1 MTIKTIIG
9 DKVDISQ
16 YLEEYPYFNL
26 YLSYIERTGYI
37 LIAETPTNTNFNII
51 ISNETPDYLHLNY
64 NQDKNQDF
72 YKLINSYL
80 IPYMK
85 HLKEV
90 GSLPHEIK
98 RDIESL
104 IIDIIDKLTLN
115 LFKVYETDNYSK
127 IKNYENKEIKD
138 YLKNPVNKYNSL
150 KKNPPLTPG
159 EAKEKKRQTDKE
171 LLTHLQNFYDCFNSV
186 KDLQVTDSKGNI
198 KGTLYNDNY
207 PIDLIAET
215 LHETQAN
222 PLFILY
228 LSKYGGKK
236 NYYISR
242 AAEELQKEFN
252 LKRYINGDKTELYY
266 YNKEIRQFQE
276 IRIET
281 LKNVIYKTYNFNLV
295 QDDIKKIISSIAI
308 ENRLN
313 KNLLVFDNVYY
324 DTKNLEVFKQDENYD
339 RGSYLTFNNIGVE
352 QEDGTIKLLEY
363 NQDLYLTDIF
373 TVKELPNELD
383 KLPVTSYKEQY
394 GMTLTELVL
403 RMITTP
409 KDNPAD
415 LTFYRDFLERLG
427 SSITGKNQYK
437 SIGFYYGT
445 GDDGKSTL
453 NYFYNLI
460 FNRLN
465 YAVTISS
472 FEDEF
477 NVINFSNRLVCNMDE
492 ITKNS
497 FENSKD
503 IIKRVTS
510 PATKTEARQM
520 YTDNT
525 IVLNSYP
532 NFNIYSNVMVKLDI
546 KEDLALFN
554 RIDYLVLPNKFVE
567 KEEISKYN
575 SAYPKLRGLEDLL
588 KEDYEG
594 LSWLITAAILS
605 FKDMKEEGR
614 KYTLRQT
621 ADETINIFLDEDD
634 LTKFLNIYVEYD
646 DSLNRSDYINNDEI
660 ASSFLKY
667 MELLNKP
674 VKEQGLKLKRK
685 IGTRINKIFDLKKED
700 KYKKND
706 RITHYSLR
714 IKSFEELEK
723 ERTTI
728 YEINEYVTDQE
739 LEFINYSSD
748 YSIIYDEIQKGENNT
763 IKELDN
769 KYKNKNNLDIVRALK
784 SLNLIIETEAIKL
797 DEF

>member
-1 MTIKTIIG
+1 MTIRTIIG

-51 ISNETPDYLHLNY
+51 ISNETPDYLYLNY

-80 IPYMK
+80 IPYKK

-98 RDIESL
+98 QDIENL

-115 LFKVYETDNYSK
+115 LSKVYETDNYSK
-127 IKNYENKEIKD
+127 IKNYENKEIKE
-138 YLKNPVNKYNSL
+138 YLKNPVGKYNSL
-150 KKNPPLTPG
+150 KAAEPIHIKQVKYVRPKLKQKLT
-159 EAKEKKRQTDKE
+159 ERLSEV
-171 LLTHLQNFYDCFNSV
+171 YDFFNSC
-186 KDLQVTDSKGNI
+186 KDI
-198 KGTLYNDNY
+198 KIINNDGEITGTLYKDGFI
-207 PIDLIAET
+207 IDLIVET
-215 LHETQAN
+215 LHETQKN
-222 PLFILY
+222 PLLNLY
-228 LSKYGGKK
+228 LSECYGKK

-252 LKRYINGDKTELYY
+252 LKRYINGNKTELYY

-313 KNLLVFDNVYY
+313 KNLLVFDNIYY

-352 QEDGTIKLLEY
+352 QEDGTIKLLKY

-373 TVKELPNELD
+373 TVKELPKKLD
-383 KLPVTSYKEQY
+383 KLPINSYKEQY

-403 RMITTP
+403 RMITIP
-409 KDNPAD
+409 QNNPAD

-532 NFNIYSNVMVKLDI
+532 NFNIYSNVMVNLDI

-567 KEEISKYN
+567 EEEINKYN
-575 SAYPKLRGLEDLL
+575 NAYPKLRGLEDLL

-646 DSLNRSDYINNDEI
+646 DSLNRSQYINNDEI

-685 IGTRINKIFDLKKED
+685 IGTKINKIFDLKKED

-728 YEINEYVTDQE
+728 YEINEDVTDQE

-763 IKELDN
+763 IKELDE
-769 KYKNKNNLDIVRALK
+769 KYKHKNNLDIVRALK
-784 SLNLIIETEAIKL
+784 SLNLIVETNVKKL
-797 DEF
+797 DEY

>member
-9 DKVDISQ
+9 DKVDISH
-16 YLEEYPYFNL
+16 YLEEYQYFNL

-37 LIAETPTNTNFNII
+37 LIAETPKNTNFNILEYRE
-51 ISNETPDYLHLNY
+51 NPRQLYLNY
-64 NQDKNQDF
+64 NQEKNKEF
-72 YKLINSYL
+72 YKLIYSYL
-80 IPYMK
+80 IPYK
-85 HLKEV
+85 KQLKEA
-90 GSLPHEIK
+90 GRLPHEIK
-98 RDIESL
+98 EDIT
-104 IIDIIDKLTLN
+104 DIITDVIDNLTYELN
-115 LFKVYETDNYSK
+115 EVYEADNYSQ
-127 IKNYENKEIKD
+127 IKNYKNTAIKD
-138 YLKNPVNKYNSL
+138 YLKNPISKYNSL
-150 KKNPPLTPG
+150 KKNPPLTAG

-186 KDLQVTDSKGNI
+186 KDIQVTDSKGNI

-228 LSKYGGKK
+228 LAKYGGKK
-236 NYYISR
+236 NYYISQ

-252 LKRYINGDKTELYY
+252 FKRYIKGDKTELYY
-266 YNKEIRQFQE
+266 YNKNIRQFQE
-276 IRIET
+276 IRIEA

-295 QDDIKKIISSIAI
+295 QDDLKKIISSIAI
-308 ENRLN
+308 ENKLN
-313 KNLLVFDNVYY
+313 KNLLVFDNIYY
-324 DTKNLEVFKQDENYD
+324 DSYKLEVFKKDENYN

-352 QEDGTIKLLEY
+352 QEDGTIKLLKY

-373 TVKELPNELD
+373 KVKELPEELK
-383 KLPVTSYKEQY
+383 KLPINSYKERY

-403 RMITTP
+403 RMVTIP
-409 KDNPAD
+409 KNNPAD

-437 SIGFYYGT
+437 SIGFYYGS
-445 GDDGKSTL
+445 GNDGKSTL
-453 NYFYNLI
+453 NLFYNLI

-472 FEDEF
+472 FEDDF
-477 NVINFSNRLVCNMDE
+477 NLINFSNRLVCNMDE
-492 ITKNS
+492 VTANS
-497 FENSKD
+497 FNNSKD

-532 NFNIYSNVMVKLDI
+532 NFNIYSNVMVNLDI

-554 RIDYLVLPNKFVE
+554 RIDYLVLPNKFID
-567 KEEISKYN
+567 KSEINKYN
-575 SAYPKLRGLEDLL
+575 NAYPLLIGLEELL
-588 KEDYEG
+588 RKDYEG
-594 LSWLITAAILS
+594 LSWLITAAILTY
-605 FKDMKEEGR
+605 KDMKEEGR
-614 KYTLRQT
+614 QYTLKQT
-621 ADETINIFLDEDD
+621 SDETINIFLDEDD

-646 DSLNRSDYINNDEI
+646 DSLNRSQYISNDEI

-674 VKEQGLKLKRK
+674 VKEQGLKQK
-685 IGTRINKIFDLKKED
+685 IGMKINKLFDLKEED

-706 RITHYSLR
+706 RLATYSLR
-714 IKSFEELEK
+714 LKSFEDLEK

-728 YEINEYVTDQE
+728 YEINEDVTDQE
-739 LEFINYSSD
+739 LTALNYSAD
-748 YSIIYDEIQKGENNT
+748 YMVIYEEIQKGVNTT

-784 SLNLIIETEAIKL
+784 SLNLITETSNLKL
-797 DEF
+797 DDF

>member
-1 MTIKTIIG
+1 MTIRTIIG

-80 IPYMK
+80 IPYKK

-98 RDIESL
+98 QDIENL

-115 LFKVYETDNYSK
+115 LSKVYETDNYSK
-127 IKNYENKEIKD
+127 IKNYENKEIKE
-138 YLKNPVNKYNSL
+138 YLKNPVGKYNSL
-150 KKNPPLTPG
+150 KAAEPIPIKQVKYVRPKL
-159 EAKEKKRQTDKE
+159 KQKLKKGLFE
-171 LLTHLQNFYDCFNSV
+171 VYDFFNSC
-186 KDLQVTDSKGNI
+186 KDLKIINNDGEIT
-198 KGTLYNDNY
+198 GTLYKDGFI
-207 PIDLIAET
+207 IDLIVET
-215 LHETQAN
+215 LHETQKN
-222 PLFILY
+222 PLLNLY
-228 LSKYGGKK
+228 LSECYGKK

-252 LKRYINGDKTELYY
+252 LKRYINGNKTELYY
-266 YNKEIRQFQE
+266 YNKDIRQFQE

-295 QDDIKKIISSIAI
+295 QDDLKKVISSIAI

-313 KNLLVFDNVYY
+313 KNLLVFDNIYY

-373 TVKELPNELD
+373 TVKELPKKLD
-383 KLPVTSYKEQY
+383 KLPVTSYKERY

-403 RMITTP
+403 RMITIP
-409 KDNPAD
+409 QNNPAD

-532 NFNIYSNVMVKLDI
+532 NFNIYSNVMVNLDI

-567 KEEISKYN
+567 EEEISKYN
-575 SAYPKLRGLEDLL
+575 SVYPKLRGLEDLL

-685 IGTRINKIFDLKKED
+685 IGTKINKIFDLKKED

-723 ERTTI
+723 ERTVI
-728 YEINEYVTDQE
+728 YKINEDVTDQE

-748 YSIIYDEIQKGENNT
+748 YSIIYEEIQKGENNT
-763 IKELDN
+763 IKELDE
-769 KYKNKNNLDIVRALK
+769 KYKHKNNLDIVRALK
-784 SLNLIIETEAIKL
+784 SLNLIIETDVKKL
-797 DEF
+797 DEY

>member
-1 MTIKTIIG
+1 MTIRTIIG

-80 IPYMK
+80 IPYKK

-98 RDIESL
+98 QDIENL

-115 LFKVYETDNYSK
+115 LSKVYETDNYSK
-127 IKNYENKEIKD
+127 IKNYENKEIKE
-138 YLKNPVNKYNSL
+138 YLKNPVGKYNSL
-150 KKNPPLTPG
+150 KAAEPIPIKQVKYVRPKL
-159 EAKEKKRQTDKE
+159 KQKLKKGLFE
-171 LLTHLQNFYDCFNSV
+171 VYDFFNSC
-186 KDLQVTDSKGNI
+186 KDLKIINNDGEIT
-198 KGTLYNDNY
+198 GTLYKDGFI
-207 PIDLIAET
+207 IDLIVET
-215 LHETQAN
+215 LHETQKN
-222 PLFILY
+222 PLLNLY
-228 LSKYGGKK
+228 LSECYGKK

-252 LKRYINGDKTELYY
+252 LKRYINGNKTELYY
-266 YNKEIRQFQE
+266 YNKDIRQFQE

-295 QDDIKKIISSIAI
+295 QDDLKKVISSIAI

-313 KNLLVFDNVYY
+313 KNLLVFDNIYY

-352 QEDGTIKLLEY
+352 QEDGTIKLLKY

-373 TVKELPNELD
+373 TVKELPKKLD
-383 KLPVTSYKEQY
+383 KLPINSYKEQY

-403 RMITTP
+403 RMITIP
-409 KDNPAD
+409 QNNPAD

-532 NFNIYSNVMVKLDI
+532 NFNIYSNVMVNLDI

-567 KEEISKYN
+567 EEEISKYN
-575 SAYPKLRGLEDLL
+575 NAYPKLRGLEDLL

-605 FKDMKEEGR
+605 FKDMKEESR

-685 IGTRINKIFDLKKED
+685 IGTKINKIFDLKKED

-728 YEINEYVTDQE
+728 YKINEDVTDQE
-739 LEFINYSSD
+739 LEFIKYSSD
-748 YSIIYDEIQKGENNT
+748 YSIIYEEIQKGENNT
-763 IKELDN
+763 IMELDE
-769 KYKNKNNLDIVRALK
+769 KYKHKNNLDIVRALK
-784 SLNLIIETEAIKL
+784 SLNLIIETDVKKL
-797 DEF
+797 DEY

>member
-1 MTIKTIIG
+1 MTIRTIIG

-37 LIAETPTNTNFNII
+37 LIAETPANTNFNII
-51 ISNETPDYLHLNY
+51 ISNETPEYLHLNY

-80 IPYMK
+80 IPYKK

-98 RDIESL
+98 QDIENL

-115 LFKVYETDNYSK
+115 LSKVYETDNYSK
-127 IKNYENKEIKD
+127 IKNYENKEIKE
-138 YLKNPVNKYNSL
+138 YLKNPVGKYNSL
-150 KKNPPLTPG
+150 EAAEPIHIKGVKYVRAELNQKLKNGLF
-159 EAKEKKRQTDKE
+159 EV
-171 LLTHLQNFYDCFNSV
+171 YDFFNSC
-186 KDLQVTDSKGNI
+186 KDIKIINDDGEITGN
-198 KGTLYNDNY
+198 LYKDGFI
-207 PIDLIAET
+207 IDLIVET
-215 LHETQAN
+215 LHETQKN
-222 PLFILY
+222 PLLNLY
-228 LSKYGGKK
+228 LSECYGKK

-252 LKRYINGDKTELYY
+252 LKRYINGNKTELYY
-266 YNKEIRQFQE
+266 YNKDIRQFQE

-295 QDDIKKIISSIAI
+295 QDDLKKVISSIAI

-313 KNLLVFDNVYY
+313 KNLLVFDNIYY
-324 DTKNLEVFKQDENYD
+324 DTQSLEVFKQDENYD

-373 TVKELPNELD
+373 TVKELPKKLD
-383 KLPVTSYKEQY
+383 KLPINSYKEQY

-403 RMITTP
+403 RMITIP
-409 KDNPAD
+409 QNNPAD

-472 FEDEF
+472 FEDDF
-477 NVINFSNRLVCNMDE
+477 NLINFSNRLVCNMDE

-532 NFNIYSNVMVKLDI
+532 NFNIYSNVMVNLDI

-567 KEEISKYN
+567 EEEISKYN
-575 SAYPKLRGLEDLL
+575 NAYPKLRGLEDLL

-605 FKDMKEEGR
+605 FKDMKEESR

-646 DSLNRSDYINNDEI
+646 DSLKRSDYINNDEI

-685 IGTRINKIFDLKKED
+685 IGTKINKIFDLKKED

-706 RITHYSLR
+706 RVTHYSLR

-728 YEINEYVTDQE
+728 YEINEDVTDQE
-739 LEFINYSSD
+739 LEFIKYSSD

-763 IKELDN
+763 IMELDE
-769 KYKNKNNLDIVRALK
+769 KYKHKNNLDIVRALK
-784 SLNLIIETEAIKL
+784 SLNLIVETNVKKL
-797 DEF
+797 DEY

>member
-1 MTIKTIIG
+1 MTIRTIIG

-16 YLEEYPYFNL
+16 HLEEYPYFNL

-51 ISNETPDYLHLNY
+51 ISNETPDYLYLNY

-80 IPYMK
+80 IPYKK

-98 RDIESL
+98 QDIENL

-115 LFKVYETDNYSK
+115 LSKIYETDNYSK
-127 IKNYENKEIKD
+127 IKNYENKEIKE
-138 YLKNPVNKYNSL
+138 YLKNPVGKYNSL
-150 KKNPPLTPG
+150 KAAEPIHIKQVKYVRPKLKQKLT
-159 EAKEKKRQTDKE
+159 ERLSEV
-171 LLTHLQNFYDCFNSV
+171 YDFFNSC
-186 KDLQVTDSKGNI
+186 KDI
-198 KGTLYNDNY
+198 KIINNDGEITGTLYKDGFI
-207 PIDLIAET
+207 IDLIVET
-215 LHETQAN
+215 LHETQKN
-222 PLFILY
+222 PLLNLY
-228 LSKYGGKK
+228 LSECYGKK

-252 LKRYINGDKTELYY
+252 LKRYINGNKTELYY

-295 QDDIKKIISSIAI
+295 QDDLKKVISSIAI

-313 KNLLVFDNVYY
+313 KNLLVFDNIYY

-352 QEDGTIKLLEY
+352 QEDDTIKLLKY

-373 TVKELPNELD
+373 TVKELPKKLD

-403 RMITTP
+403 RMITIP
-409 KDNPAD
+409 QNNPAD

-532 NFNIYSNVMVKLDI
+532 NFNIYSNVMVNLDI

-567 KEEISKYN
+567 EEEISKYN
-575 SAYPKLRGLEDLL
+575 NVYPKLRGLEDLL

-685 IGTRINKIFDLKKED
+685 IGTKINKIFDLKKED

-728 YEINEYVTDQE
+728 YEINEDVTDQE
-739 LEFINYSSD
+739 LEFIKYSSD

-763 IKELDN
+763 IMELDE
-769 KYKNKNNLDIVRALK
+769 KYKHKNNLDIVRALK
-784 SLNLIIETEAIKL
+784 SLNLIIETNVKKL
-797 DEF
+797 DEY

>member
-1 MTIKTIIG
+1 MTIRTIIG

-37 LIAETPTNTNFNII
+37 LIAETPANTNFNII
-51 ISNETPDYLHLNY
+51 ISNETPDYLYLNY

-80 IPYMK
+80 IPYKK

-98 RDIESL
+98 QDIESL

-115 LFKVYETDNYSK
+115 LFKIYETDNYSK

-150 KKNPPLTPG
+150 KKNHPLTPG

-207 PIDLIAET
+207 TIDLIAKT

-228 LSKYGGKK
+228 LAKYGGKK

-266 YNKEIRQFQE
+266 YNKDIRQFQE

-308 ENRLN
+308 ENQLN
-313 KNLLVFDNVYY
+313 KNLLVFDNIYY
-324 DTKNLEVFKQDENYD
+324 DTKNLEVFKQAENYN
-339 RGSYLTFNNIGVE
+339 RGDYLTFNNIGVE
-352 QEDGTIKLLEY
+352 QEDGTIKLLKY

-373 TVKELPNELD
+373 TVKELPKKLD
-383 KLPVTSYKEQY
+383 KLPINSYKEQY

-403 RMITTP
+403 RMITIP
-409 KDNPAD
+409 QNNPAD

-472 FEDEF
+472 FEDDF
-477 NVINFSNRLVCNMDE
+477 NLINFNNRLVCNMDE

-532 NFNIYSNVMVKLDI
+532 NFNIYSNVMVNLDI

-567 KEEISKYN
+567 EEEISKYN
-575 SAYPKLRGLEDLL
+575 NAYPKLRGLEDLL
-588 KEDYEG
+588 KEDYGG

-605 FKDMKEEGR
+605 FKDMKEESR

-685 IGTRINKIFDLKKED
+685 IGTKINKIFDLKKED

-706 RITHYSLR
+706 RLTHYCL
-714 IKSFEELEK
+714 
-723 ERTTI
+723 
-728 YEINEYVTDQE
+728 
-739 LEFINYSSD
+739 
-748 YSIIYDEIQKGENNT
+748 
-763 IKELDN
+763 
-769 KYKNKNNLDIVRALK
+769 
-784 SLNLIIETEAIKL
+784 
-797 DEF
+797 

>member
-37 LIAETPTNTNFNII
+37 LIAETPANTNFNII
-51 ISNETPDYLHLNY
+51 NSNETPDYLHLNY
-64 NQDKNQDF
+64 NQDKNKDF

-80 IPYMK
+80 IPYKK

-98 RDIESL
+98 QDIESL
-104 IIDIIDKLTLN
+104 IIDIIDELTLN
-115 LFKVYETDNYSK
+115 LFKIYETDNYSK
-127 IKNYENKEIKD
+127 IKNYENKEIKE
-138 YLKNPVNKYNSL
+138 YLKNPVGKYNSL
-150 KKNPPLTPG
+150 KTAEPINLKQVKYVRADL
-159 EAKEKKRQTDKE
+159 KQKMKKRLSEVFD
-171 LLTHLQNFYDCFNSV
+171 FFNIC
-186 KDLQVTDSKGNI
+186 KDIKITNDDGEILGN
-198 KGTLYNDNY
+198 LYKDGFI
-207 PIDLIAET
+207 IDLIVET
-215 LHETQAN
+215 LPETQKN
-222 PLFILY
+222 PLLNLY
-228 LSKYGGKK
+228 LSECYGKK
-236 NYYISR
+236 NYFISR

-266 YNKEIRQFQE
+266 YNKDIRQFQE
-276 IRIET
+276 IRLEN

-295 QDDIKKIISSIAI
+295 QDDLKKVINSIAI
-308 ENRLN
+308 ENKLN
-313 KNLLVFDNVYY
+313 KNLLVFDNIYY
-324 DTKNLEVFKQDENYD
+324 DAKNLEVFKQDENYN

-352 QEDGTIKLLEY
+352 QEDGTIKLLKY

-373 TVKELPNELD
+373 TVKELPEELK
-383 KLPVTSYKEQY
+383 KLPITEYKERY

-403 RMITTP
+403 RMITIP
-409 KDNPAD
+409 KNNPAD

-460 FNRLN
+460 FNSLN

-472 FEDEF
+472 FEDDF
-477 NVINFSNRLVCNMDE
+477 NLINFNNRLVCNMDE

-532 NFNIYSNVMVKLDI
+532 NFNIYSNVMVNLDI

-567 KEEISKYN
+567 AGEIDKYN

-588 KEDYEG
+588 RKDYEG

-605 FKDMKEEGR
+605 FKDMKTENR

-621 ADETINIFLDEDD
+621 AHETINIFLDEDD

-646 DSLNRSDYINNDEI
+646 DSLNRSEYINNDEI

-674 VKEQGLKLKRK
+674 VTEQGLKLKRK
-685 IGTRINKIFDLKKED
+685 IGTKINKIFDLKKED

-706 RITHYSLR
+706 RVTHYSLR

-728 YEINEYVTDQE
+728 YEINEDVTDQE
-739 LEFINYSSD
+739 LEFIKYSSD

-763 IKELDN
+763 IKELDE
-769 KYKNKNNLDIVRALK
+769 KYKHKNNLDIVRALK
-784 SLNLIIETEAIKL
+784 SLNLIVETNVKKL
-797 DEF
+797 DEY